1 MTDAPSPASG
11 APLKLFNSLTRKLE
25 EFRPVHPGEAR
36 VYSCGPTVYNYPH
49 IGNMRAYVFADTL
62 GRTLSFKGYK
72 LTHVINI
79 TDVGHLT
86 DDADAGEDKL
96 EKAAA
101 EKAQS
106 IWDIARH
113 YTEAYW
119 ADVKA
124 LNIRQPAHWSI
135 ATDYVPQM
143 IEFAKAIADKHC
155 YELDSG
161 LYFNT
166 KTVPDYGRLAREDDL
181 LAEMQKLIQRQ
192 KAAKDIAGAKER
204 IDALRKLVI
213 DFIAVIDDFYKRK
226 SLKKYQSLRAIWQV
240 AAEAS
245 EDDFPAALQRSLN
258 ESRAFFKAPRVEPV
272 AGKRNDE
279 DFAIWR
285 KTPAGETRQMEWDSP
300 WGRGA
305 PGWHLECSVMS
316 EALLGFPFDIHTG
329 GIDHREIHHPNEIAQ
344 NQAHSCSADSGAR
357 FWMHNNFLVERS
369 GKMSKSSGEFLR
381 LQLLIDKGYHTLA
394 YRLMCLQA
402 HYRSELEF
410 SWEGLG
416 AALTRLKRLV
426 MAVEKL
432 DPPRNGEVA
441 SRSDDGG
448 GARPSADAAQ
458 DRPPPPPAS
467 PIPLPVP
474 GRIADLLAKFD
485 AAMSDDLNTPV
496 ALTLLEEAAAMKK
509 VDADQKRA
517 ALAAMDAV
525 LGLNILSLSRA
536 DLRIRPRAATITEVE
551 IEEILTRR
559 KEARAAKDFATSDK
573 LRDEL
578 IAAGVEVMD
587 GDPLGW
593 DWRLEA

>member
-1 MTDAPSPASG
+1 MTDAP
-11 APLKLFNSLTRKLE
+11 APQPLMLFNSLTRSLE
-25 EFRPVHPGEAR
+25 EFTPVHPGEAR

-86 DDADAGEDKL
+86 DDADAGEDKM
-96 EKAAA
+96 EKMAA

-119 ADVKA
+119 ADIKA

-155 YELDSG
+155 YELDGG
-161 LYFNT
+161 LYFDT
-166 KTVPDYGRLAREDDL
+166 TTVAHYGALARAKTEDG
-181 LAEMQKLIQRQ
+181 E
-192 KAAKDIAGAKER
+192 GR
-204 IDALRKLVI
+204 ID
-213 DFIAVIDDFYKRK
+213 
-226 SLKKYQSLRAIWQV
+226 
-240 AAEAS
+240 E
-245 EDDFPAALQRSLN
+245 
-258 ESRAFFKAPRVEPV
+258 VE
-272 AGKRNDE
+272 GKRHAA

-300 WGRGA
+300 WGKGA

-344 NQAHSCSADSGAR
+344 NQAHSCSDASGAR
-357 FWMHNNFLVERS
+357 IWMHNNFLIERS
-369 GKMSKSSGEFLR
+369 GKMSKSAGEFLR
-381 LQLLIDKGYHTLA
+381 LQLLIDKGYHPLA

-426 MAVEKL
+426 LGVEALRK
-432 DPPRNGEVA
+432 RE
-441 SRSDDGG
+441 
-448 GARPSADAAQ
+448 SAE
-458 DRPPPPPAS
+458 PAGQADMS
-467 PIPLPVP
+467 IYQAEE
-474 GRIADLLAKFD
+474 RI
-485 AAMSDDLNTPV
+485 SNDLNTSEV
-496 ALTLLEEAAAMKK
+496 LVIVESI
-509 VDADQKRA
+509 A
-517 ALAAMDAV
+517 ALKGYAADRLAAIYRMDDL
-525 LGLNILSLSRA
+525 LGLNLATLTRT
-536 DLRIRPRAATITEVE
+536 DLRIRPKSAAITEAE
-551 IEEILTRR
+551 IEAALTRR
-559 KEARAAKDFATSDK
+559 KEARAAKDFATSDR

-578 IAAGVEVMD
+578 AAAGVEVMD

-593 DWRLEA
+593 DWRLDAN

>member
-1 MTDAPSPASG
+1 MARSMTDAPAPATG
-11 APLKLFNSLTRKLE
+11 APLKLFNSLTRSLE
-25 EFRPVHPGEAR
+25 EFVPVHPGEAR

-101 EKAQS
+101 ERAQS

-113 YTEAYW
+113 YTKAYW
-119 ADVKA
+119 DDVEA

-135 ATDYVPQM
+135 ATDYVPAM

-155 YELDSG
+155 YELEGG
-161 LYFNT
+161 LYFDTASVNG
-166 KTVPDYGRLAREDDL
+166 YGRLARHGTDEG
-181 LAEMQKLIQRQ
+181 ES
-192 KAAKDIAGAKER
+192 R
-204 IDALRKLVI
+204 ID
-213 DFIAVIDDFYKRK
+213 
-226 SLKKYQSLRAIWQV
+226 
-240 AAEAS
+240 
-245 EDDFPAALQRSLN
+245 
-258 ESRAFFKAPRVEPV
+258 PV
-272 AGKRNDE
+272 DGKRQPA

-344 NQAHSCSADSGAR
+344 NQAHSCSDASGAR

-381 LQLLIDKGYHTLA
+381 VQLLIDKGYHPLA

-410 SWEGLG
+410 SWEGLQ
-416 AALTRLKRLV
+416 AAFVRLKRLV
-426 MAVEKL
+426 MGVEKL
-432 DPPRNGEVA
+432 RNAPARRVDQGPT
-441 SRSDDGG
+441 SDI
-448 GARPSADAAQ
+448 Q
-458 DRPPPPPAS
+458 
-467 PIPLPVP
+467 
-474 GRIADLLAKFD
+474 RILKDFD
-485 AAMSDDLNTPV
+485 AAIAEDLNTPI
-496 ALTLLEEAAAMKK
+496 ALTLLDEIFELESL
-509 VDADQKRA
+509 DISQKLTA
-517 ALAAMDAV
+517 IKTMDDV
-525 LGLNILSLSRA
+525 LGLKLLDPTARTE
-536 DLRIRPRAATITEVE
+536 LRTRPKSATITEAE
-551 IEEILTRR
+551 IKAALTRR
-559 KEARAAKDFATSDK
+559 KEARAAKDFAASDA

-578 IAAGVEVMD
+578 VAAGVEVMD
-587 GDPLGW
+587 GDSLGW
-593 DWRLEA
+593 DWRLDT

>member
-1 MTDAPSPASG
+1 MGADMTDAP
-11 APLKLFNSLTRKLE
+11 APLRLFNSLTRSLE
-25 EFRPVHPGEAR
+25 EFVPVHPGEAR

-119 ADVKA
+119 DDIKA

-135 ATDYVPQM
+135 ATDYVPAM
-143 IEFAKAIADKHC
+143 IDFAKAIADKHC
-155 YELDSG
+155 YELEGG
-161 LYFNT
+161 LYFDT
-166 KTVPDYGRLAREDDL
+166 TTVAHYGSLAR
-181 LAEMQKLIQRQ
+181 
-192 KAAKDIAGAKER
+192 AGTDEGESR
-204 IDALRKLVI
+204 ID
-213 DFIAVIDDFYKRK
+213 
-226 SLKKYQSLRAIWQV
+226 
-240 AAEAS
+240 
-245 EDDFPAALQRSLN
+245 P
-258 ESRAFFKAPRVEPV
+258 VE
-272 AGKRNDE
+272 GKRHAA

-285 KTPAGETRQMEWDSP
+285 KTPAGETRQMEWESP
-300 WGRGA
+300 WGKGA

-344 NQAHSCSADSGAR
+344 NQAHSCSDASGAR

-381 LQLLIDKGYHTLA
+381 VQLLIDKGYHPLA

-426 MAVEKL
+426 MAVAAL
-432 DPPRNGEVA
+432 RDADDAPVA
-441 SRSDDGG
+441 
-448 GARPSADAAQ
+448 
-458 DRPPPPPAS
+458 DRR
-467 PIPLPVP
+467 LT
-474 GRIADLLAKFD
+474 DLLAKFD
-485 AAMSDDLNTPV
+485 AAMSDDLNTAV

-509 VDADQKRA
+509 IDAGQKRT
-517 ALAAMDAV
+517 ALVAMDAV
-525 LGLNILSLSRA
+525 LGLNLLAIHRA
-536 DLRIRPRAATITEVE
+536 DLRVRPKAATISETD
-551 IEEILTRR
+551 IEATLTRR
-559 KEARAAKDFATSDK
+559 KEARAAKDFAASDA

-593 DWRLEA
+593 DWRLE